1 MKMKKYLALAI
12 PLILFACSSSEQT
25 TQENQKKEPQV
36 YVFDDVSKVD
46 TTRTDTTK
54 VESKELQPEVLEE
67 QKTEPLPP
75 PLIPEKFLVQV
86 GAYSTKERAEIFINE
101 NQSKIQQK
109 MEVFYI
115 GKVKLF
121 IVQLPPFPNREDAE
135 KVKDNIRQIPAF
147 KDAFVTMSRET
158 K

>member
-1 MKMKKYLALAI
+1 MKKYLALAI
-12 PLILFACSSSEQT
+12 SLFLFACSSLEKT
-25 TQENQKKEPQV
+25 TQESAKKEPQV

-75 PLIPEKFLVQV
+75 PLISEKFLVQV
-86 GAYSTKERAEIFINE
+86 GAYSTKERAETFINE

-109 MEVFYI
+109 MEVFYSE
-115 GKVKLF
+115 KVKLF
-121 IVQLPPFPNREDAE
+121 IVQLPPFPNHKDAE